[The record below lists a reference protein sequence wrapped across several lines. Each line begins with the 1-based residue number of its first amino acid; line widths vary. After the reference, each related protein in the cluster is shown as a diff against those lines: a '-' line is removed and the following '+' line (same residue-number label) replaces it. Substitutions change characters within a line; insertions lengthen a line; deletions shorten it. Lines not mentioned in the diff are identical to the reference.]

1 MEGFGGAPRFLAYP
15 RAFTVRSGTDA
26 VLSCQI
32 TGEPRPSI
40 LWEKDKTPVEPSGRF
55 HVEAKGDLYSLLV
68 SRATPQDSGLYV
80 CKAKNSVGAT
90 YAAAT
95 LKVEAG
101 EPQEEEGCSGGEAP
115 AFLVAPS
122 STRVCRGEDVM
133 FTCRVSGQ
141 PCPVLEWEKDGH
153 KLSDIFESSHF
164 AMGQEPEDWHFLKL
178 FGARP
183 PDGGVYVCRARSGS
197 REALAAAVLLV
208 EPQVLPDGLPNG
220 SPADGPEPPAE
231 RQQRRRQHAAGRRAG
246 PETWVP
252 NGVVPAGVP
261 RAKAFAVSVGK
272 HAKFRCYVTGKP
284 KPEIVWQKDGEPLA
298 PGRRHL
304 IYEDREGY
312 FILKVLYCK
321 PQDQGLYVCTA
332 SNTAGQTLS
341 AVQLQVKEHRL
352 RFQVQLTDV
361 EVAEQEDAVLECQ
374 VPLETIPTAWY
385 LEDRELQP
393 SHKYVMEEQGVLRRL
408 TIRDARTD
416 DDGIYLCQMKD
427 KGRSIAEVSVRGVIA
442 KRLPRKLDV
451 MEGEN
456 AVFCVETQEVV
467 EGTCWSRDG
476 LQLRESP
483 HIVLKSFGRTH
494 LLVLVHVTRQDAGI
508 ISFTVGESQTSSQLR
523 VKCVKRDPPSAPVAA
538 EMSVAESNAALLTW
552 CPAPDAHLH
561 PPSRY
566 LLERREAAGGEWVQ
580 CLATDLPG
588 RVRVLGDSVPREA
601 DYCFRIRAAN
611 EHGRSSPVEFP
622 GSVHLA
628 PAARLERGLQDAR
641 VRDGEDA
648 RFSLELSAAV
658 HGTWILNGAR
668 LGEEE
673 EETGGRCSVRRHGTE
688 HSLLI
693 RGVRLAD
700 SGAQV
705 TFVSGGVR
713 DSATLHVQGEWGARP
728 EVLPEEQ
735 QGLSSWGMLLTPPRC
750 LSAPQVCIAPVP
762 EAERLRE
769 VPEGLPVLLEC
780 QVSPPGAS
788 VCWLKDGEAVPPDD
802 VIALQAEGCVRRLL
816 LRSAGPS
823 DTGVYTCDA
832 GDDAVSFV
840 VTVTE
845 APVRIVSSNEEA
857 PHAYAAGQRVELWCQ
872 LSRPAA
878 PVRWYKDGEEVEA
891 GESLVL
897 EQEGPWRRLVLPC
910 ARPQDAGEFV
920 CDARGDSVFYTVTV
934 AEAPVRIVSSNEEA
948 PHAYAAGQRVE
959 LWCQLSRPAAPV
971 RWYKDG
977 EEVEAGESLVL
988 EQEGP
993 WRRLVLPCA
1002 RPQDAGEFVCDA
1014 GGDSVFYTVTVAA
1027 PQVRIAPVPKAQQL
1041 REVLVGLTVL
1051 LECQVS
1057 PPDAPVRW
1065 LKDGEAVVPTE
1076 VLAIHSEGCSRR
1088 LHIPAAV
1095 ASDSGMYTC
1104 DAGDHAASFRVTVS
1118 GELPG
1123 GCLSSCGAHLV
1134 QQLSP
1139 AMCPLAE
1146 APVRIVSSNEEA
1158 PHAYVVG
1165 QRVELWCQLSHPAA
1179 PVRWYKDGE
1188 EVEAGESLVLEQ
1200 EGPWRRLVLPC
1211 AQLQDAGE
1219 FICDARD
1226 ASVSYHVS
1234 VAEPPVRILHP
1245 PQRSLELPVQA
1256 PGRVELR
1263 CELSVPE
1270 APVRWFKDGL
1280 EVDETDNLL
1289 LLAEGAWRCLLIPRS
1304 SAEDTGEYI
1313 CESKDEAISFD
1324 VKVSEP
1330 PVRILQPRR
1339 PLPVV
1344 TVSPG
1349 ETVMLGC
1356 ELSRADAPVR
1366 WAKEGVRLEAG
1377 GSLVLEEEGAHRR
1390 LLIPAARAEHSGKYI
1405 CDATD
1410 DTVTFTVQVLDPPV
1424 RILEREVLPTRRH
1437 CWAMEDL
1444 VLEVHLSH
1452 AHREVKWY
1460 KDGEKLQDTGR
1471 VRLEE
1476 DGARRSLVILG
1487 ATGRDAGEYLC
1498 DTGDDSIVFFVTVEV
1513 PEPPVTIVGSMGATE
1528 HQYLVAGEDL
1538 VLAYELSRPDATVR
1552 WLRDG
1557 QEVQPGERVQVETRG
1572 VLRQLTVRGVQ
1583 PSDSGCYICD
1593 AASDRVVMNVEVS
1606 AQPVR
1611 IVNKEEAQSPLEVL
1625 EGDSVTLVARLSPE
1639 TAAVQWQK
1647 DGQTLRSGGRLLVC
1661 SEGPVRSLTIKQ
1673 AELGDGGIFLC
1684 DAGDDE
1690 VHFTLHVKEAPVL
1703 FVNKRE
1709 EREKLLVLEGGSAV
1723 LSAVTSTERADVT
1736 WLGPRQAAV
1745 AGERCELRR
1754 DGRVHSLVL
1763 CNVAKED
1770 AGVYTCLSPH
1780 DQMQFDVSVRELRVK
1795 FLRGLSDVR
1804 ARQGERAVLWC
1815 ELCKARGDVVWR
1827 KDGRVLVPGPR
1838 RQMMAEGRERSLVLS
1853 RVEPEDAG
1861 EYCCESNDDKTLA
1874 MLTVQGEL
1882 CPRLG
1887 RLPGDPCATRA
1898 VGKLGMAVAGGVRG
1912 RSAALQ
1918 DGRSPALCPDAP
1930 VVVPRVVEI
1939 ITELQSLTVLE
1950 GEDATFK
1957 CLVSPEDVAVTWQL
1971 NGQPVVPGKRL
1982 LVTRSGLCHSLTLQQ
1997 CQLGDAGTVTANA
2010 EGLVSTARLSVQEAQ
2025 VLFVRKLRDVVAE
2038 EQGDVCLEVEV
2049 SHEAAEV
2056 QWLKQGVLLQPG
2068 SKYQLQESG
2077 CRRTLTI
2084 HCLGPGD
2091 RGTYRCESLHDR
2103 TQAKLCVE
2111 PRKVS
2116 IQTPLA
2122 DVETFE
2128 KETATFHLELSH
2140 PGVPGVWTRD
2150 GIRVKPSSTCR
2161 ISATGCGHS
2170 LTLEGLALEDSGT
2183 VTFTAD
2189 NLRCSARLLVREPP
2203 VTMVRVPRDLGVP
2216 ETGVASF
2223 ECELSRPSVE
2233 VKWFKVSVRP
2243 NCLQQRPAASS
2254 SPFHP
2259 PPGCCRP
2266 CWGCRQRNGGQSSG
2280 VLPACTPE
2288 HALPGQDGQEL
2299 RPGPNCRIYS
2309 AGRRRVLQLS
2319 RCELADAGIY
2329 TCDAGDCRASATLH
2343 VQGTATQPPGG
2354 TRTPKPCAIRS
2365 PSPLAALAPCPSP
2378 TERQVCIVQDLQDA
2392 QVREGDNAVFTCEA
2406 SHGDVKGEWF
2416 RDGEKI
2422 KVSGTVKIRQEGTR
2436 HFLLLCGVRPEDAGL
2451 VRFAAGMA
2459 VSEASLRVEALPIR
2473 IVKPLRDKTVLAQHK
2488 ATLECTVSHA
2498 RGRVRWLRGDTEI
2511 FAGDKYE
2518 ICNLDCYRTLIIH
2531 RVGPEDEDSYTC
2543 DAFDDRSTARL
2554 LVEGEGAPRGAPLG
2568 AGGGTMPRSR
2578 GTPGSLS
2585 PCPTACKGL
2594 SAGVGGA
2601 GCIWDQGSVPTL
2613 SGTSLSGAPCRSGNA
2628 AALPD
2633 FHCPHREVEA
2643 RMRHSGAARRQT
2655 DTTAGR
2661 WGHASPRNIWTR
2673 RHHPQPALPSGL
2685 CIKHFFL
2692 TWLLPPQ
2699 RARVPLGEG
2708 VVAPLCIPP
2717 SIPGEPRPQDP
2728 PSPLPPAQP
2737 PAPHTR
2743 LRKALYCAA
2752 VASAAFGT
2760 FTKETEKGDG
2770 GVALRGR
2777 GRLAET
2783 CSSWGSGAS
2792 RSRLEGAPKA
2802 GGAPRSS
2809 LATTL
2814 PAWPWGSPGSLR
2826 NKLIQIT
2833 AREIYTRR
2841 EPLPAAALRAGAP
2854 ALPCPSRRLGPTP
2867 GPPPGHYKIQSPA
2880 KQRRPL
2886 QGSPLP

>member
-32 TGEPRPSI
+32 TGDPRPSI
-40 LWEKDKTPVEPSGRF
+40 LWEKDKTPIEPSGRF

-95 LKVEAG
+95 LQVEAG

-164 AMGQEPEDWHFLKL
+164 AVGQEPEDWHFLKL
-178 FGARP
+178 FSARP

-208 EPQVLPDGLPNG
+208 EPQVLPDGLPDG

-231 RQQRRRQHAAGRRAG
+231 RQQRRRRHAAGRRAG

-361 EVAEQEDAVLECQ
+361 EVAEREDAVLECQ

-393 SHKYVMEEQGVLRRL
+393 SHKYVMEEQGVVRRL

-508 ISFTVGESQTSSQLR
+508 ISFAVGESQTSSQLR

-552 CPAPDAHLH
+552 CPAPDAHLR

-588 RVRVLGDSVPREA
+588 RVRVPGDSVPREA
-601 DYCFRIRAAN
+601 DYCFRICAAN

-673 EETGGRCSVRRHGTE
+673 EEVGGQCSVQRHGTE

-713 DSATLHVQGEWGARP
+713 DSATLHVE
-728 EVLPEEQ
+728 
-735 QGLSSWGMLLTPPRC
+735 
-750 LSAPQVCIAPVP
+750 APQVCIAPVP

-891 GESLVL
+891 GENLVL

-920 CDARGDSVFYTVTV
+920 CDAGGDSVFYTVTV

-959 LWCQLSRPAAPV
+959 LWCQLSRPVAPV

-977 EEVEAGESLVL
+977 EEVEAGENLVL

-1088 LHIPAAV
+1088 LHIPAAA

-1118 GELPG
+1118 D
-1123 GCLSSCGAHLV
+1123 
-1134 QQLSP
+1134 
-1139 AMCPLAE
+1139 
-1146 APVRIVSSNEEA
+1146 APVRIISSNEEA

-1165 QRVELWCQLSHPAA
+1165 QRVKLWCQLSHPAA

-1211 AQLQDAGE
+1211 AQLQDTGE

-1245 PQRSLELPVQA
+1245 LQRSLELPVQA

-1280 EVDETDNLL
+1280 EVDESDNLL

-1313 CESKDEAISFD
+1313 CESKDEAVSFD

-1349 ETVMLGC
+1349 ETVTLGC

-1366 WAKEGVRLEAG
+1366 WAKDGVRLEAG

-1405 CDATD
+1405 CDAAD

-1424 RILEREVLPTRRH
+1424 RILERDVLPTRRH

-1452 AHREVKWY
+1452 AHGEVKWY

-1513 PEPPVTIVGSMGATE
+1513 PEPPVTIVGSTGAAE

-1557 QEVQPGERVQVETRG
+1557 QEVQPGERVQVEARG

-1583 PSDSGCYICD
+1583 PSDSGCYVCD

-1625 EGDSVTLVARLSPE
+1625 EGDGVTLVARLSPE

-1703 FVNKRE
+1703 FVNKQE
-1709 EREKLLVLEGGSAV
+1709 ELEKLLVLEGGSAV
-1723 LSAVTSTERADVT
+1723 LSAVASTERADVT

-1780 DQMQFDVSVRELRVK
+1780 DQMRFDVSVRELRVK

-1838 RQMMAEGRERSLVLS
+1838 LQMTAEGRERSLVLS

-1874 MLTVQGEL
+1874 MLTV
-1882 CPRLG
+1882 
-1887 RLPGDPCATRA
+1887 
-1898 VGKLGMAVAGGVRG
+1898 K
-1912 RSAALQ
+1912 
-1918 DGRSPALCPDAP
+1918 
-1930 VVVPRVVEI
+1930 VPRVVEI

-2116 IQTPLA
+2116 IRTPLA

-2170 LTLEGLALEDSGT
+2170 LTLEGLTLEDSGT

-2216 ETGVASF
+2216 ETGVATF
-2223 ECELSRPSVE
+2223 ECELSRPSAE
-2233 VKWFKVSVRP
+2233 VKWFK
-2243 NCLQQRPAASS
+2243 
-2254 SPFHP
+2254 
-2259 PPGCCRP
+2259 
-2266 CWGCRQRNGGQSSG
+2266 
-2280 VLPACTPE
+2280 
-2288 HALPGQDGQEL
+2288 DGQEL

-2329 TCDAGDCRASATLH
+2329 ACDAGDCRASATLH
-2343 VQGTATQPPGG
+2343 VQ
-2354 TRTPKPCAIRS
+2354 
-2365 PSPLAALAPCPSP
+2365 
-2378 TERQVCIVQDLQDA
+2378 ERQVRIVQDLQDA

-2451 VRFAAGMA
+2451 IRFAAGMA

-2473 IVKPLRDKTVLAQHK
+2473 IVKPLRDKTVLARHK

-2554 LVEGEGAPRGAPLG
+2554 LVEG
-2568 AGGGTMPRSR
+2568 S
-2578 GTPGSLS
+2578 
-2585 PCPTACKGL
+2585 
-2594 SAGVGGA
+2594 
-2601 GCIWDQGSVPTL
+2601 
-2613 SGTSLSGAPCRSGNA
+2613 
-2628 AALPD
+2628 
-2633 FHCPHREVEA
+2633 
-2643 RMRHSGAARRQT
+2643 
-2655 DTTAGR
+2655 
-2661 WGHASPRNIWTR
+2661 
-2673 RHHPQPALPSGL
+2673 
-2685 CIKHFFL
+2685 
-2692 TWLLPPQ
+2692 
-2699 RARVPLGEG
+2699 
-2708 VVAPLCIPP
+2708 
-2717 SIPGEPRPQDP
+2717 
-2728 PSPLPPAQP
+2728 
-2737 PAPHTR
+2737 
-2743 LRKALYCAA
+2743 
-2752 VASAAFGT
+2752 
-2760 FTKETEKGDG
+2760 
-2770 GVALRGR
+2770 
-2777 GRLAET
+2777 
-2783 CSSWGSGAS
+2783 
-2792 RSRLEGAPKA
+2792 
-2802 GGAPRSS
+2802 
-2809 LATTL
+2809 
-2814 PAWPWGSPGSLR
+2814 
-2826 NKLIQIT
+2826 
-2833 AREIYTRR
+2833 
-2841 EPLPAAALRAGAP
+2841 
-2854 ALPCPSRRLGPTP
+2854 
-2867 GPPPGHYKIQSPA
+2867 
-2880 KQRRPL
+2880 
-2886 QGSPLP
+2886 